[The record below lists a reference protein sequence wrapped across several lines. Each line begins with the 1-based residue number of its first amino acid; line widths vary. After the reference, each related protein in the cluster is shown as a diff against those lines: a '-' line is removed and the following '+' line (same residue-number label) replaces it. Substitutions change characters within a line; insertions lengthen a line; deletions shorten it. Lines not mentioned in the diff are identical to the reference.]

1 MPLVSVVM
9 PVYNREMFVAE
20 AIDSIS
26 AQTFTDFEFIIVD
39 DGSRDGSAAII
50 REYARR
56 DDRIRFLAFEQ
67 NKGQAAAKNFGID
80 AAKGLYIAGMD
91 SDDVSLP
98 QRLEKQVSFLRANP
112 HIGAIGTGAPLTNE
126 NLKPFVDYRVPEN
139 HAHIAY
145 NIMLG
150 RSVVGASLLI
160 HRDLLIA
167 VGGYELGRK
176 RGEDIELVSRL
187 ICQTRFANLPEWL
200 YLYRK
205 HDVERIHMPTS
216 AQDWADLMRRLL
228 CRLWGE
234 APQASLDR
242 LARVQLREK
251 LSWSERRL
259 LKRDLERYI
268 ESLINAKWIADADRP
283 YLTAL
288 MNRQLE
294 WTTPRF
300 WQMFCHWRRHHFQS
314 GNGQQAVE
322 YDT

>member
-1 MPLVSVVM
+1 M
-9 PVYNREMFVAE
+9 PVYNREIFVAE
-20 AIDSIS
+20 AIESILE
-26 AQTFTDFEFIIVD
+26 QTFTDYEFIIVD
-39 DGSRDGSAAII
+39 DGSDDRSPEFIRDY
-50 REYARR
+50 ERR

-67 NKGQAAAKNFGID
+67 NKGKAAAKNFGIE
-80 AAKGLYIAGMD
+80 AAQGQYIAGMD

-98 QRLEKQVSFLRANP
+98 QRLEKQVDILRANP
-112 HIGAIGTGAPLTNE
+112 DIGVVGVCAPLTDE
-126 NLKPFVDYRVPEN
+126 NLKPFADYRVPEK

-160 HRDLLIA
+160 RRDLLIA
-167 VGGYELGRK
+167 VGGYEVCRK
-176 RGEDIELVSRL
+176 RGNDIELVSRL
-187 ICQTRFANLPEWL
+187 ISWTRFANIPEWL

-205 HDVERIHMPTS
+205 HEDQRYYTRNS
-216 AQDWADLMRRLL
+216 ARDWMDLMRRLL

-242 LARVQLREK
+242 MARVQLHDR

-268 ESLINAKWIADADRP
+268 ESLNTANWIDQADRG
-283 YLTAL
+283 YLIDL

-294 WTTPRF
+294 RSSPRF
-300 WQMFCHWRRHHFQS
+300 WQILCHWRRHHFPSAS
-314 GNGQQAVE
+314 GETALE
-322 YDT
+322 YD

>member
-9 PVYNREMFVAE
+9 PVYNREVFVAE
-20 AIDSIS
+20 AVESILE
-26 AQTFTDFEFIIVD
+26 QTFTDFEFIIVD
-39 DGSRDGSAAII
+39 DGSRDRSPEII
-50 REYARR
+50 REYERR
-56 DDRIRFLAFEQ
+56 DDRVRFLTLEQ
-67 NKGQAAAKNFGID
+67 NSGTAAAKNHGIE
-80 AAKGLYIAGMD
+80 AASGKYIAGMD

-98 QRLEKQVSFLRANP
+98 QRLEKQVDFLRANP
-112 HIGAIGTGAPLTNE
+112 QIGAVGTRAPLTDE
-126 NLKPFVDYRVPEN
+126 CLKPFVDYRVPEK

-160 HRDLLIA
+160 RRDLLID
-167 VGGYELGRK
+167 VGGYELCRK
-176 RGEDIELVSRL
+176 RGNDIELVSRL
-187 ICQTRFANLPEWL
+187 ISKTRFANIPEWL

-205 HDVERIHMPTS
+205 HDVQRIDTGIAER
-216 AQDWADLMRRLL
+216 DWADLMRRLL

-242 LARVQLREK
+242 MARVELRDK

-268 ESLINAKWIADADRP
+268 ESLIAAGWIEQADRA
-283 YLTAL
+283 YLIDL

-294 WTTPRF
+294 RTTPRL
-300 WQMFCHWRRHHFQS
+300 WQIFRHWRRHRF
-314 GNGQQAVE
+314 GA
-322 YDT
+322 